1 VPIENVTTVPAAAG
15 ASLYAAPAARTPK
28 QSMDGDLFMSLLV
41 TQLQNQD
48 PSSPM
53 DTNAMISQFTELAMM
68 EKTDALAATSAEG
81 FSLQMRMAAASLI
94 GQAVSYTGDDGQDV
108 SGTARSVSYTHGVP
122 TVNVDGTDV
131 PLDSISAVSAA
142 TA

>member
-1 VPIENVTTVPAAAG
+1 MPIENVTSAPATAG
-15 ASLYAAPAARTPK
+15 AGLYATAAPARTPK
-28 QSMDGDLFMSLLV
+28 QSMDGELFMSLLV

-68 EKTDALAATSAEG
+68 EKTDALATTSAEG
-81 FSLQMRMAAASLI
+81 FSLQMRMAAAALI
-94 GQAVSYTGDDGQDV
+94 GQTVSYTGADGAEIA
-108 SGTARSVSYTHGVP
+108 GTARSVSYAGGVP

-131 PLDSISAVSAA
+131 PLDSISAV

>member
-1 VPIENVTTVPAAAG
+1 MPIENVTSVPPTAGTGMYAVPAT
-15 ASLYAAPAARTPK
+15 RTPK
-28 QSMDGDLFMSLLV
+28 QSMDGELFMSLLV

-68 EKTDALAATSAEG
+68 EKTDALATTSAEG
-81 FSLQMRMAAASLI
+81 FSLQMRMAAAALI
-94 GQAVSYTGDDGQDV
+94 GQTVSYAGEDGKDV
-108 SGTARSVSYTHGVP
+108 SGTARSVSYANGVP

>member
-1 VPIENVTTVPAAAG
+1 
-15 ASLYAAPAARTPK
+15 
-28 QSMDGDLFMSLLV
+28 MDGDLFMSLLV

-108 SGTARSVSYTHGVP
+108 SGTARSVSYAHGVP